1 MSENFKSELKALKT
15 SEKVSEEIKKSGRRK
30 ADSESKLINFLASRP
45 KWMWIMVTAT
55 LGTSSIFYKDN
66 QL

>member
-1 MSENFKSELKALKT
+1 MEASDKR
-15 SEKVSEEIKKSGRRK
+15 KKSGRRK
-30 ADSESKLINFLASRP
+30 ADSESKLIHFLASRP

>member
-1 MSENFKSELKALKT
+1 MEASDKR
-15 SEKVSEEIKKSGRRK
+15 KKSGRRK